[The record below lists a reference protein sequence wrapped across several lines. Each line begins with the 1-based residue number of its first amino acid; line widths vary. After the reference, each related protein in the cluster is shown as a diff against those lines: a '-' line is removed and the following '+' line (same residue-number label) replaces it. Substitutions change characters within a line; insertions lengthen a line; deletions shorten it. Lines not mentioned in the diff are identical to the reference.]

1 MRFNEVKKKMS
12 AKDDPC
18 WSGYHMVGTKMKD
31 GREVPNCVPGK
42 KGVSELAAKAR
53 HKMEVLDEISD
64 DLKEDYDKSH
74 GSPYDRGS
82 ADKYYGR
89 PAEPHKGGVG
99 GGSGPRSTDLTR
111 EEIAAYMAGYRE
123 ETGRKQW
130 ESVEET
136 EALGLMSKTSRTG
149 TKQTNPYIA
158 MLLYKLQND
167 KPISRREIQDLEDHL
182 KKIGARPKEGAPT
195 EAMKISDIPAAMRRR
210 LTMKDIED
218 EQPKGAYRYRV
229 HHGKPEH
236 ERPRDFMNKAA
247 AEEYARAVKGRVED
261 LGEGE
266 VDERKLSAHELER
279 REEIVKGMK
288 KSKGDFEKR
297 YGDRAKSVMY
307 ATATKI
313 AKNEDIN
320 EAQRLAADEGHYYC
334 EAERKVKPIPEGY
347 IKVAKGYIMKKI

>member
-1 MRFNEVKKKMS
+1 MRFREIREKKKIS

-18 WSGYHMVGTKMKD
+18 WSGYHMVGTKMKG

-42 KGVSELAAKAR
+42 KGVSELANRAR
-53 HKMEVLDEISD
+53 RKMEVLDEISD
-64 DLKEDYDKSH
+64 DLQEDYDKSH

-89 PAEPHKGGVG
+89 RPEPHKGGVG

-123 ETGRKQW
+123 ETDRKQW
-130 ESVEET
+130 ESVEEAGAVDT
-136 EALGLMSKTSRTG
+136 IQKPAVKKPNS
-149 TKQTNPYIA
+149 YIS
-158 MLLYKLQND
+158 MLIYKLRND
-167 KPISRREIQDLEDHL
+167 KPMNQREREDLRDYL
-182 KKIGARPKEGAPT
+182 KKIGVKTKESVT
-195 EAMKISDIPAAMRRR
+195 EAMKLSDIPTAMRRR

-247 AEEYARAVKGRVED
+247 ADEYARAVKGRVED
-261 LGEGE
+261 LGEAE
-266 VDERKLSAHELER
+266 VDERKLTAHELER

-288 KSKGDFEKR
+288 KSKADFEKR

-320 EAQRLAADEGHYYC
+320 ESRRLAADEGHYYC
-334 EAERKVKPIPEGY
+334 EAERQVKEIPEGY
-347 IKVAKGYIMKKI
+347 IKVAGGYIMKKI